1 MNRIDEM
8 INWYKENETRRE
20 YTLIKA
26 KLKLIKSLLNEI
38 ENSEDRIF
46 VDEIIDNFSD
56 IMELHRDVIMDKEM
70 ELESLAAAGSG
81 CNTSSFIAVRQDGF
95 RDDKQLQAAFSDYL
109 SKKKKKPLSSYT
121 INDYC
126 SRIRN
131 VWKSFYAEYQA
142 GSLPKELSENI
153 EIIHEDNPLVN
164 ALNNIEELCCY
175 AEMCMHSENG
185 RNWANAI
192 AALNNF
198 ADFAAESSKN
208 VAESTDPLA
217 VLCGNPCDL
226 IY

>member
-20 YTLIKA
+20 YTVIKA
-26 KLKLIKSLLNEI
+26 KLKLIRSMYEEI

-46 VDEIIDNFSD
+46 MEEIIDRFSD
-56 IMELHRDVIMDKEM
+56 IVELQNTVISDREM
-70 ELESLAAAGSG
+70 ELESLAAAGRG

-95 RDDKQLQAAFSDYL
+95 RDDKQLQAAFADYL

-131 VWKSFYAEYQA
+131 VWKSFYTDYLD
-142 GSLPKELSENI
+142 GSLQKELAENV
-153 EIIHEDNPLVN
+153 ETVNADNPLVN

-208 VAESTDPLA
+208 VAENTDPLA

>member
-20 YTLIKA
+20 YTVIKA
-26 KLKLIKSLLNEI
+26 KLKLIRSMYEEI

-46 VDEIIDNFSD
+46 MEEIIDRFSD
-56 IMELHRDVIMDKEM
+56 IVELQNTVISDMEM

-81 CNTSSFIAVRQDGF
+81 CNTSSFIALRQDGF
-95 RDDKQLQAAFSDYL
+95 RDDKQLQAAFADYL

-142 GSLPKELSENI
+142 GSLPKELSENV

-175 AEMCMHSENG
+175 AEMCMHSESG

-208 VAESTDPLA
+208 VAENTDPLA
-217 VLCGNPCDL
+217 VFCENPCDL
-226 IY
+226 MY

>member
-8 INWYKENETRRE
+8 INWYKEHETGRE
-20 YTLIKA
+20 YTVIKA
-26 KLKLIKSLLNEI
+26 KLKLIKSMYEEI
-38 ENSEDRIF
+38 INSEDRIF
-46 VDEIIDNFSD
+46 MEEIIDRFSD
-56 IMELHRDVIMDKEM
+56 IVELQNSVISDREM
-70 ELESLAAAGSG
+70 ELESLAAAGGG
-81 CNTSSFIAVRQDGF
+81 CNTSSYIALRQDGF
-95 RDDKQLQAAFSDYL
+95 QNDKQLQAAFADYL

-121 INDYC
+121 VNDYC

-131 VWKSFYAEYQA
+131 VWKSFYAEYLDGTLQ
-142 GSLPKELSENI
+142 KELAENV
-153 EIIHEDNPLVN
+153 EIVNADNPLIN

-175 AEMCMHSENG
+175 AEMCMHSVNG

-208 VAESTDPLA
+208 VAKNTDLLA
-217 VLCGNPCDL
+217 VLCGKRCDL

>member
-8 INWYKENETRRE
+8 INWYKENASRRE

-26 KLKLIKSLLNEI
+26 KLKLIKSLLDEI

-46 VDEIIDNFSD
+46 MDEIIDNFAD
-56 IMELHRDVIMDKEM
+56 IMALHRDVIMDKEI
-70 ELESLAAAGSG
+70 ELESCAAAFGVGDNSTSG
-81 CNTSSFIAVRQDGF
+81 FVALPTQPNGF
-95 RDDKQLQAAFSDYL
+95 RDDKQLQAAFAAYL
-109 SKKKKKPLSSYT
+109 ASKKKKPLSSYT

-131 VWKSFYAEYQA
+131 LWKSFYAEYQA
-142 GSLPKELSENI
+142 GLLPKELSENV
-153 EIIHEDNPLVN
+153 EIIHEDNPLIN
-164 ALNNIEELCCY
+164 ALNNIDELNCY

-198 ADFAAESSKN
+198 ADFAAGNCNN
-208 VAESTDPLA
+208 VP
-217 VLCGNPCDL
+217 
-226 IY
+226 